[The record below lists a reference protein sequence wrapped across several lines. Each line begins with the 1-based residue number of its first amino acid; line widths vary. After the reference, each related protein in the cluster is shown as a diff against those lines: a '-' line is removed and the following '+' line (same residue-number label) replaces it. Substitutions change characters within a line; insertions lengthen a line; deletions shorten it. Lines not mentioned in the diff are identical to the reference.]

1 MADVQCSLWPIN
13 YHADAFSSGLAN
25 DILGL
30 QRSLNH
36 KIPLCSLVCIQE
48 FIFASKAQ
56 EFQLLKAIL
65 VLASVVE
72 ANYIMLSVCPEIK
85 RKIEKKGR
93 IIE

>member
-30 QRSLNH
+30 QRLLNH

-48 FIFASKAQ
+48 FIFAAKAQ
-56 EFQLLKAIL
+56 EFLLFARL
-65 VLASVVE
+65 PRASVVK
-72 ANYIMLSVCPEIK
+72 ADYIISC
-85 RKIEKKGR
+85 
-93 IIE
+93 